1 MAMIPVLDVLK
12 DDGVKYIYSQTHF
25 YANPFL
31 RDFFTRK
38 IQNNAIFFTRFK
50 SLDGYGQN
58 PTFEVQH

>member
-1 MAMIPVLDVLK
+1 MAMISVLDVLT
-12 DDGVKYIYSQTHF
+12 DDGVKYIYSQTPFYANFF

-38 IQNNAIFFTRFK
+38 IQNKK
-50 SLDGYGQN
+50 SLDGYKQN